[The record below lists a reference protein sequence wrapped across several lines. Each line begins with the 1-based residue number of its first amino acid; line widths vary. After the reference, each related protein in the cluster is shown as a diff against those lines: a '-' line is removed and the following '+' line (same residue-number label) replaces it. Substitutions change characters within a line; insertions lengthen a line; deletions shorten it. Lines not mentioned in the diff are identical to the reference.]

1 MVGDVWRCEDVWRCL
16 EMWGNVWRCE
26 EVFQDVRCVEMC
38 GVTCVEM

>member
-38 GVTCVEM
+38 GVLCVVL